1 MKPRSQGRR
10 ARLLAITALAE
21 LVGAVMP
28 AAVRAV
34 MLAIALLALSNPAQA
49 TCDANGIIT
58 GANGAIVLGT
68 AGCATNP
75 GVMSGTVVSG
85 ATVTSAGTGVTSVA
99 SPGWSVAN
107 QGTIT
112 AAGNAV
118 TGNVA
123 FILTNSGTMTAGS
136 SGALLGGGSTV
147 VNAIGATITG
157 AFTGL
162 SISANGG
169 STSGGPSSVDNAG
182 TISSTSGF
190 NDAILLGLGG
200 TVTNR
205 STGTISAT
213 GVGVAGDTNPTIV
226 NNFGQITDASTAIG
240 LSAGGTV
247 TNGVGAL
254 ISSTSRGVDISG
266 GVGTV
271 VNSGSILASAGR
283 AVQLQA
289 GGSVTN
295 TSTGTITSSDGGTR
309 AVFVFGGPSTI
320 VNAGS
325 VNGGAI
331 AAIEVESTQSS
342 ITNSGTIRSVS
353 GAGIQ
358 LDATGSTNTLTTIV
372 NNAGGTIQ
380 GPVNALVANGNASVD
395 FTNKGTVVGDLVF
408 GAGDAALHFYTGSSL
423 AGNLT
428 AGTGTNTISFNGSG
442 SGTFSNPIA
451 NFQTI
456 TKQDDGI
463 WTLGGIVSGATAVN
477 VTQGTLVFSAANTY
491 IGPTTV
497 NSGAL
502 IVDGSIAPSI
512 LTTVNGGGTLSG
524 RGTVG
529 NTQIN
534 SGGTFAPGSGAPG
547 SSMTVAG
554 KLAFQS
560 GAIYLVQVSPSTAS
574 FANVTGTASLA
585 GTVNANFA
593 SGSYLAKQYTI
604 LTATGGLGGTA
615 FASLTN
621 SNLPAG
627 FSDGLSYG
635 GNAAFLNLT
644 ANLGALETGGL
655 NQNQQNVATALNNF
669 FNSGGALPPNFVSV
683 FGLTNGSLAN
693 ALTQLD
699 GEVATGAERAVFQ
712 LTTQFLNLML
722 DPFVNGRD
730 NVGLGGPAIG
740 FAPEQ
745 QASLPPDI
753 ALAYASIL
761 NKAPPKSIFDQ
772 RWTAWGSAYGGSNSA
787 NGNAATGSNNVTAST
802 FGFASGMDYHFTP
815 DTLAGFALAGGG
827 TNWGLANGLGNGR
840 SDAFQ
845 VGAYGISWFG
855 PAYIAGALS
864 FTNHWFTT
872 NRTALGDQ
880 PSANFDGQ
888 SYGARLEA
896 GYRYALLPALGVTP
910 YGALQAQDFHTP
922 AYSETDVTGGGFG
935 LTYAAMNATD
945 VRSELGA
952 RFDDPTLLYG
962 KPLILFGR
970 LAWAHDWVSNPA
982 LGAVFQSLPGA
993 SFTVNGAPIPQNSA
1007 LTSAGAQLLLT
1018 PRWTLLAKFDG
1029 EFAPGSQTYA
1039 GTATLRY
1046 TW

>member
-1 MKPRSQGRR
+1 MKPRSQGRP

-21 LVGAVMP
+21 LVGDVMP

-49 TCDANGIIT
+49 TCDASGIIT

-75 GVMSGTVVSG
+75 GVMSGNVVSG

-99 SPGWSVAN
+99 SPGWAVVN

-123 FILTNSGTMTAGS
+123 FILTNSGTMTAGL

-169 STSGGPSSVDNAG
+169 STSGGPSSIDNAG

-309 AVFVFGGPSTI
+309 AVYVFGGPSTI

-463 WTLGGIVSGATAVN
+463 WTLGGVVSGATAVN

-512 LTTVNGGGTLSG
+512 LTTANGGGTLSG

-534 SGGTFAPGSGAPG
+534 SGGTFAPGIRCAWQLDDGGGQTRLSVGRNLSGTGQPFDRELRRRDRHCLARRDG
-547 SSMTVAG
+547 ER
-554 KLAFQS
+554 KLRVRQLS
-560 GAIYLVQVSPSTAS
+560 GEAIYDPHR
-574 FANVTGTASLA
+574 
-585 GTVNANFA
+585 
-593 SGSYLAKQYTI
+593 
-604 LTATGGLGGTA
+604 
-615 FASLTN
+615 
-621 SNLPAG
+621 
-627 FSDGLSYG
+627 DGRARRHRLR
-635 GNAAFLNLT
+635 
-644 ANLGALETGGL
+644 EPD
-655 NQNQQNVATALNNF
+655 QQ
-669 FNSGGALPPNFVSV
+669 
-683 FGLTNGSLAN
+683 
-693 ALTQLD
+693 Q
-699 GEVATGAERAVFQ
+699 
-712 LTTQFLNLML
+712 
-722 DPFVNGRD
+722 
-730 NVGLGGPAIG
+730 
-740 FAPEQ
+740 
-745 QASLPPDI
+745 
-753 ALAYASIL
+753 
-761 NKAPPKSIFDQ
+761 
-772 RWTAWGSAYGGSNSA
+772 
-787 NGNAATGSNNVTAST
+787 
-802 FGFASGMDYHFTP
+802 
-815 DTLAGFALAGGG
+815 LAGGI
-827 TNWGLANGLGNGR
+827 LRRA
-840 SDAFQ
+840 
-845 VGAYGISWFG
+845 
-855 PAYIAGALS
+855 
-864 FTNHWFTT
+864 
-872 NRTALGDQ
+872 
-880 PSANFDGQ
+880 
-888 SYGARLEA
+888 
-896 GYRYALLPALGVTP
+896 
-910 YGALQAQDFHTP
+910 
-922 AYSETDVTGGGFG
+922 
-935 LTYAAMNATD
+935 
-945 VRSELGA
+945 EL
-952 RFDDPTLLYG
+952 R
-962 KPLILFGR
+962 R
-970 LAWAHDWVSNPA
+970 
-982 LGAVFQSLPGA
+982 
-993 SFTVNGAPIPQNSA
+993 
-1007 LTSAGAQLLLT
+1007 
-1018 PRWTLLAKFDG
+1018 
-1029 EFAPGSQTYA
+1029 
-1039 GTATLRY
+1039 
-1046 TW
+1046 